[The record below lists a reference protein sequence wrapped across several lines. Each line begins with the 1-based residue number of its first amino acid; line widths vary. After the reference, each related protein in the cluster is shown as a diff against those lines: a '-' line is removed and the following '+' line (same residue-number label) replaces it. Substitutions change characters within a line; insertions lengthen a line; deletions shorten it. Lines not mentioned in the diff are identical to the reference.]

1 MNDLELLFVR
11 GSIQEE
17 NLEEDENMLIEICNR
32 IADSTT
38 ANEYD
43 YWTERRRQYFAEGAE
58 AVQNTIEED
67 IKDNRYPE
75 ESSSWNRGDVKC

>member
-1 MNDLELLFVR
+1 MSDLELIFVR

-17 NLEEDENMLIEICNR
+17 NLEEDKEMLIEICSR

-67 IKDNRYPE
+67 IESNCYPQ
-75 ESSSWNRGDVKC
+75 ESSSWNRDDVKC